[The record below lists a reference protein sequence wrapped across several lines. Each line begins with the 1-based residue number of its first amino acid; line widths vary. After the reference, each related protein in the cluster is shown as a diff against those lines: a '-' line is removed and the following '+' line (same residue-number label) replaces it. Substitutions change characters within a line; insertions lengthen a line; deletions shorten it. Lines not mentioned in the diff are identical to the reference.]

1 MGVVVSLIVFAVG
14 AIFRYGMNVHSATWN
29 VKAIGDI
36 LMVVGVVGFVLAV
49 IAWAYWDGFGW
60 GGIARRRRTT
70 VIGDTRGVVHGPD
83 GYARTSYEPTYLSPH
98 TAPMAALPADMV
110 VEEEEHHPVL

>member
-36 LMVVGVVGFVLAV
+36 LMIVGVVGFVLAA

-70 VIGDTRGVVHGPD
+70 VIGNTRGVVHGPD
-83 GYARTSYEPTYLSPH
+83 GYARTSYEPTYPV
-98 TAPMAALPADMV
+98 APVTMPEEMV
-110 VEEEEHHPVL
+110 VEEEERHPVL